1 MQKFRILFL
10 TLLFLIPQTGKGIDL
25 PFILPPEKEA
35 QTFVDKVLPEIVTNW
50 EEMVLVRYAHPEFH
64 QTFPRDRIEELFF
77 SCRQLGHLQTYRPAK
92 GEIMEVKTSNG
103 KKYTNGRYVAEADFE
118 KGTASIH
125 VAITKEN
132 HQWMITAFHVNPK
145 AFEDQGS
152 SKDTQAKNGAE
163 PNREEMEKA
172 ATAFLLEP
180 DIVGNRR
187 EVDKIF
193 PIARRL
199 AAEGNKKMAMQLYE
213 KALTA
218 DPANFNAQWEY
229 ANLLLTQG
237 NREKAKVVLHLIQD
251 LAEDAELLAQTEKA
265 LTDLGAAP
273 SPPSCPT
280 VVDAEI
286 ILVPV
291 GNPDPKIIQ
300 ELCPKLQ
307 KSMGMTIRIENRA
320 LPPGKPDRK
329 MADRYISTIFQNIND
344 KISILQKETVMAAL
358 SLDENALQTP
368 FNQSRF
374 LIKTFSFLGQTGEEM
389 RRTYEAN
396 LLQMGEEGQY
406 DCNRLI
412 MEIRQALPFDQGK
425 KIKAIIGVT
434 DKDLFMGE
442 GNFVYGGTSAAYGV
456 ISYYR
461 YTAAANQEKME
472 KQNRPRL
479 INRLLK
485 QSLSSVNFALGI
497 PRCNTPSCARS
508 FPQNIAEHDAKG
520 EDLCDE
526 CKKRL
531 ESFKKDPQNKN
542 IAYEY
547 FALGDKY
554 RNERKWEQAAAFYTR
569 AIDFRVDQTPAAHY
583 GLGETYFE
591 QKRYVEADTS
601 YQRFLELSAK
611 ANGPGQ
617 DLPTFITI
625 GYRFLQV
632 RQFTTAGHYCS
643 RALKADEQHIEALI
657 CMGDIHT
664 GEKEY
669 DKAETYY
676 QRAIEIEPNGF
687 LANIGMAY
695 YRDIKGNSMEAIRYY
710 EKALAQPAMESE
722 KNRVLQARYNLS
734 RLYSK
739 QGMINKE
746 EKQLEEALAINP
758 AFTPALIAIGRIY
771 GKNGVIDGAIIK
783 FQTALEITPDD
794 AETLND
800 LGYTYYLKKEHRK
813 AIGEY
818 EKAIKIAPNSG
829 LYHYNKAL
837 AHFALQEFDLA
848 ILHADKAKKCGYA
861 GSPKFHQMLLSHRK

>member
-1 MQKFRILFL
+1 MRKLKILLLTILF
-10 TLLFLIPQTGKGIDL
+10 FIPQTGKGVDL
-25 PFILPPEKEA
+25 PFILSPEKEA
-35 QTFVDKVLPEIVTNW
+35 QKFVDKVIPEIVTNW

-77 SCRQLGHLQTYRPAK
+77 SFRQLGHLQTYRPAK
-92 GEIMEVKTSNG
+92 GEIMEVKTSTG
-103 KKYTNGRYVAEADFE
+103 RKYTNGRYVAEADFE

-132 HQWMITAFHVNPK
+132 QQWMITAFHVNPK
-145 AFEDQGS
+145 AFENQGS
-152 SKDTQAKNGAE
+152 SKDTQTKNE
-163 PNREEMEKA
+163 TVLNREEMEKA

-187 EVDKIF
+187 EVDRIF
-193 PIARRL
+193 PIAGRL
-199 AAEGNKKMAMQLYE
+199 AAEGNTKLAMQLYE

-218 DPANFNAQWEY
+218 DPANFTVQLEY

-251 LAEDAELLAQTEKA
+251 LAEDAELLAQAEKA

-291 GNPDPKIIQ
+291 GNPNLKIIQ

-307 KSMGMTIRIENRA
+307 KSLGMTIRIENRI
-320 LPPGKPDRK
+320 LSLGKPDRK
-329 MADRYISTIFQNIND
+329 LTDRYTSAVFHDIND

-358 SLDENALQTP
+358 NLDDNALQTP

-374 LIKTFSFLGQTGEEM
+374 LIKTFSFLGQAGEEM
-389 RRTYEAN
+389 RQAYETN
-396 LLQMGEEGQY
+396 LLEMGEEGQY
-406 DCNRLI
+406 DCDRLI
-412 MEIRQALPFDQGK
+412 MEIRQALPFDQNK
-425 KIKAIIGVT
+425 KTKAIIGVT
-434 DKDLFMGE
+434 EKDLFMGV

-461 YTAAANQEKME
+461 YTATANQEKME

-479 INRLLK
+479 ISRLLK
-485 QSLSSVNFALGI
+485 QSLSSVNFTLGI
-497 PRCNTPSCARS
+497 PRCNTPSCARA

-520 EDLCDE
+520 EGLCDE

-531 ESFKKDPQNKN
+531 ESFKKNPQNKN

-547 FALGDKY
+547 FYLGEKY
-554 RNERKWEQAAAFYTR
+554 RNERKWEQAAAFYTK
-569 AIDFRVDQTPAAHY
+569 AIDFHADQTPAAHY
-583 GLGETYFE
+583 GLGEAYFE
-591 QKRYVEADTS
+591 QKRYTDADTS
-601 YQRFLELSAK
+601 YQRFLDLSAK
-611 ANGPGQ
+611 ENSPGQ

-625 GYRFLQV
+625 GYRFLE
-632 RQFTTAGHYCS
+632 RGQFETAGHYCS
-643 RALKADEQHIEALI
+643 RALKTDEQHIGALI
-657 CMGDIHT
+657 CMGDIHS
-664 GEKEY
+664 GKKEY

-676 QRAIEIEPNGF
+676 QRAIDIEPNGF

-695 YRDIKGNSMEAIRYY
+695 YRDMKGNSLEAIRYY

-739 QGMINKE
+739 QGMIDKE
-746 EKQLEEALAINP
+746 EKQLKEALAINP

-771 GKNGVIDGAIIK
+771 GKNGMMDSAIMK

-794 AETLND
+794 ADIFND
-800 LGYTYYLKKEHRK
+800 LGYTYYLKKENRK

-818 EKAIKIAPNSG
+818 EQAIKITPNSG

-848 ILHADKAKKCGYA
+848 IIHADKASNYGYA
-861 GSPKFHQMLLSHRK
+861 GSPQFHQMLLSHRK